1 MGLVRKIKRRYYFVV
16 YNRNG
21 DDRFYFKNI
30 RKARKL
36 LGLMEE
42 SLFYGDGNDWGI
54 RQEPV
59 E

>member
-1 MGLVRKIKRRYYFVV
+1 MRKTKRRYYFVV
-16 YNRNG
+16 YNKDG
-21 DDRFYFKNI
+21 VDKFYFKNI

-42 SLFYGDGNDWGI
+42 SLFYGDVNNWGI

-59 E
+59 GE